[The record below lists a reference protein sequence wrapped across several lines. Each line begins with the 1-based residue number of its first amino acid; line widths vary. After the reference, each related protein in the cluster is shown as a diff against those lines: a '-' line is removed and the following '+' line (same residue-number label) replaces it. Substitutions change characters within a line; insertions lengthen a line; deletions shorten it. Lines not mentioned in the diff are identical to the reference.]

1 MKNRGNI
8 IIIEG
13 PQGVGKSTMANFL
26 RDNLA
31 SSNLYRLT
39 GIKDKTKTGYDKN
52 KRMYLNLLNYMEE
65 LEDTELNLIFDRTF
79 FTEQVYCLLGF
90 KEYRF
95 DDVYERLVQKLNA
108 LDFNI
113 YYVVLY
119 LNDTSIYEKRLKR
132 QHHQYQAFS
141 IESSVNQQ
149 NTYLKLAD
157 NLNAAN
163 INVLKIATDN
173 YEKAYNELIN
183 SIPILKDSNII
194 YKEEEK
200 WKIKQSV

>member
-39 GIKDKTKTGYDKN
+39 GIKDKAKTGYDKN

-90 KEYRF
+90 KEYKF

-157 NLNAAN
+157 NLKAAN

-200 WKIKQSV
+200 

>member
-90 KEYRF
+90 KEYKF

-119 LNDTSIYEKRLKR
+119 LEDTNIYERRLKR

-157 NLNAAN
+157 NLKEAN

-200 WKIKQSV
+200 

>member
-79 FTEQVYCLLGF
+79 FTEQVYCLLDF
-90 KEYRF
+90 KEYKF

-157 NLNAAN
+157 NLKAAN
-163 INVLKIATDN
+163 INILKIATDN

>member
-90 KEYRF
+90 KEYKF
-95 DDVYERLVQKLNA
+95 DDVYERLIQKLNA

-200 WKIKQSV
+200 

>member
-1 MKNRGNI
+1 MKNRGNII

-90 KEYRF
+90 KEYKF

-200 WKIKQSV
+200 

>member
-90 KEYRF
+90 KEYKF
-95 DDVYERLVQKLNA
+95 DDVYERLIQKLNA

-157 NLNAAN
+157 NLKEAN

-200 WKIKQSV
+200 

>member
-90 KEYRF
+90 KEYKF

-119 LNDTSIYEKRLKR
+119 LNDTSIYEKRLNR

-157 NLNAAN
+157 NLKEAN

-200 WKIKQSV
+200 

>member
-52 KRMYLNLLNYMEE
+52 KRMYLNLLNHMEE

-157 NLNAAN
+157 NLKAAN

-200 WKIKQSV
+200 

>member
-1 MKNRGNI
+1 MCKRGNI

-39 GIKDKTKTGYDKN
+39 GINDKTETGHDKN
-52 KRMYLNLLNYMEE
+52 KIMYLGLINYMEA

-79 FTEQVYCLLGF
+79 FTEQVYATLGY
-90 KEYRF
+90 KSYKF
-95 DDVYERLVQKLNA
+95 DDVYKRLVKKLSE

-113 YYVVLY
+113 YFVVLY
-119 LNDTSIYEKRLKR
+119 LEDTSLYEKRLRR

-141 IESSVNQQ
+141 LENSVNQQ
-149 NTYLKLAD
+149 NTYLKLID
-157 NLNAAN
+157 D
-163 INVLKIATDN
+163 IKYKSIHKIKIATDDYN
-173 YEKAYNELIN
+173 KAYKKLIN
-183 SIPILKDSNII
+183 SIPVLK
-194 YKEEEK
+194 EAG
-200 WKIKQSV
+200 IKYNPDNMK

>member
-90 KEYRF
+90 KEYKF

-157 NLNAAN
+157 NLKEAN

-183 SIPILKDSNII
+183 SISILKDSNII

>member
-1 MKNRGNI
+1 
-8 IIIEG
+8 
-13 PQGVGKSTMANFL
+13 MANFL

-90 KEYRF
+90 KEYKF

-119 LNDTSIYEKRLKR
+119 LEDTNIYERRLKR

-157 NLNAAN
+157 NLKEAN

-200 WKIKQSV
+200 

>member
-90 KEYRF
+90 KEYKF

-119 LNDTSIYEKRLKR
+119 LEDTNIYERRLKR

-157 NLNAAN
+157 NLKEAN

-173 YEKAYNELIN
+173 HEKAYNELIN

-200 WKIKQSV
+200 

>member
-90 KEYRF
+90 KEYKF

-157 NLNAAN
+157 NLKEAN

>member
-90 KEYRF
+90 KDYKF

-119 LNDTSIYEKRLKR
+119 LEDTNIYEKRLKR

-157 NLNAAN
+157 NLKEAN

-200 WKIKQSV
+200 

>member
-90 KEYRF
+90 KDYKF

-119 LNDTSIYEKRLKR
+119 LEDTNIYERRLKR

-157 NLNAAN
+157 NLKAAN
-163 INVLKIATDN
+163 INILKIATDN

-200 WKIKQSV
+200 